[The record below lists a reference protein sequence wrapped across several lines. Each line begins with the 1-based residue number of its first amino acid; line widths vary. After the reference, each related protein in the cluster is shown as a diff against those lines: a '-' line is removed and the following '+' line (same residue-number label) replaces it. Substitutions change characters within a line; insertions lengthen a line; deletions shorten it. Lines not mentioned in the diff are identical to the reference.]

1 MASSDE
7 WEDVVQRIRTEN
19 RGWASPSVGRLYTIA
34 LVDGRSIIGSFRA
47 QFGED
52 RLIDLIQDLLAE
64 RLLAIVASENPKAF
78 FRTALIRRAISWRRR
93 GDASVAEEPT
103 SIGPA
108 HDAEIDERERPAFIV
123 DARAIVES
131 LGERDREVAVAVA
144 LGEDRDELAARFKTS
159 RANIDQIVS
168 RVRARLKGPNK

>member
-1 MASSDE
+1 M
-7 WEDVVQRIRTEN
+7 
-19 RGWASPSVGRLYTIA
+19 GRLYEIA

-47 QFGED
+47 QLGED

-93 GDASVAEEPT
+93 GDASVVEEPA
-103 SIGPA
+103 SNPV
-108 HDAEIDERERPAFIV
+108 HDAEIDERERPAFV
-123 DARAIVES
+123 LDARAIVES